1 MGMSTGTQSWLAR
14 RIQTA
19 VRAGLSGAYK
29 NIKIDPAKY
38 LFHLRRAYGLPI
50 ASFREMHTLPLPLV
64 EHMVGQTIAASMKF
78 AMAEGAGLGVGGI
91 LTIVPDVGVLTT
103 IAIRMIQRLSLIYG
117 FEYSTEDEMAELWL
131 AAASAAGLD
140 LGREMF
146 EKEVLEGL
154 VPRIIERIA
163 VKAGSEVAEKWTAR
177 LVPVLSSVL
186 GGTLNY
192 YFIRGWGR
200 RAQRHFR
207 ERHLVVRSHLGL
219 ARLPEGDYTRREIA
233 RQPVTDEVD

>member
-1 MGMSTGTQSWLAR
+1 MDMSRGTQSWLAR
-14 RIQTA
+14 RIETA
-19 VRAGLSGAYK
+19 VRVGLSGAYK
-29 NIKIDPAKY
+29 NVRINPAKY
-38 LFHLRRAYGLPI
+38 LVHLRRAYDLPI
-50 ASFREMHTLPLPLV
+50 ASFREMRTLPLPLI
-64 EHMVGQTIAASMKF
+64 EHMAGQTIAASRKF
-78 AMAEGAGLGVGGI
+78 AMAEGASLGIGGI

-146 EKEVLEGL
+146 EKEVLERL
-154 VPRIIERIA
+154 VPRIIEGIA
-163 VKAGSEVAEKWTAR
+163 VKAGSEVAEKWAAR
-177 LVPVLSSVL
+177 LIPVLSSVL

-207 ERHLVVRSHLGL
+207 ERHLLMRDHLEL
-219 ARLPEGDYTRREIA
+219 ARLPEANYRSAIV
-233 RQPVTDEVD
+233 RQPLADEVD